1 MAEEVELSR
10 TSPGTRK
17 QVERA
22 ENVQVLVAIAILSG
36 YLTILTDSDTLFQS
50 FSFVIDVLAFV
61 TLLFLVGKL
70 VTLSVRPF
78 YEHTWLRE
86 ADRKALP
93 GTFVIMFVIT
103 FAVILPSVVP
113 LPGVD
118 FGGVIQTLSRVIPG
132 PLEAADIYIGIWAI
146 VSLLVARQYA
156 SWTTE
161 TMSDLETATPNVP
174 ISFTSGSRGQ
184 TFPLT
189 LKNPYDE
196 EILPE
201 DVRIEV
207 EATSGVDVNISQAE
221 SLGEG
226 IWQPRLAVPA
236 NGRMNIR
243 IQITRSEDAD
253 EISEE
258 SVEVVTKYLGRTQQK
273 HIVELEG

>member
-10 TSPGTRK
+10 TSPEMRK

-22 ENVQVLVAIAILSG
+22 ENVQVLVAIAVLSG
-36 YLTILTDSDTLFQS
+36 YLTILTDSNAPFQS

-61 TLLFLVGKL
+61 ALMFLVGKL

-78 YEHTWLRE
+78 YEHSWLRK

-93 GTFVIMFVIT
+93 GIFVVMFVLA

-113 LPGVD
+113 LPGINLD
-118 FGGVIQTLSRVIPG
+118 GVIQTILQVLSG
-132 PLEAADIYIGIWAI
+132 PLEGADIYIGVWAI
-146 VSLLVARQYA
+146 LSLLGARQYA
-156 SWTTE
+156 VWTAE
-161 TMSDLETATPNVP
+161 TMSDLETAAPNVR

-184 TFPLT
+184 TFPLE

-196 EILPE
+196 EIPPE

-207 EATSGVDVNISQAE
+207 EATSGVDVDIPQAK

-226 IWQPRLAVPA
+226 IWRPRLAIPA
-236 NGRMNIR
+236 NERMNVR
-243 IQITRSEDAD
+243 IQITRSEAAED
-253 EISEE
+253 ISEE
-258 SVEVVTKYLGRTQQK
+258 SVEVVTKYLGRTQQR
-273 HIVELEG
+273 HVVELEG

>member
-22 ENVQVLVAIAILSG
+22 ENVQVLVAIAVLSG
-36 YLTILTDSDTLFQS
+36 YLTILTDPEAPFQS
-50 FSFVIDVLAFV
+50 FSFVINVLAFV
-61 TLLFLVGKL
+61 ALLFLVGKL

-78 YEHTWLRE
+78 YEHTWLRR
-86 ADRKALP
+86 ADRKVLP
-93 GTFVIMFVIT
+93 GTFVVMFVVT
-103 FAVILPSVVP
+103 VAVILPSVIP
-113 LPGVD
+113 LPGID
-118 FGGVIQTLSRVIPG
+118 FDGLIQSISQAIPG
-132 PLEAADIYIGIWAI
+132 PVEATDIYIGLWAI

-156 SWTTE
+156 SWTAK
-161 TMSDLETATPNVP
+161 TMSDLETAAPNVR

-196 EILPE
+196 EIPPE

-207 EATSGVDVNISQAE
+207 ESTSGVGVDIPQAK

-226 IWQPRLAVPA
+226 IWRPRLAVPA
-236 NGRMNIR
+236 NDRMNVQ
-243 IQITRSEDAD
+243 IQITRSEDAED
-253 EISEE
+253 ISDE
-258 SVEVVTKYLGRTQQK
+258 SVEVVIKYLGRTQQK
-273 HIVELEG
+273 HVVELEG

>member
-22 ENVQVLVAIAILSG
+22 ENVQVLVAIAVLSG
-36 YLTILTDSDTLFQS
+36 YLTILTGPDAPFQS
-50 FSFVIDVLAFV
+50 FSFAINVLAFV
-61 TLLFLVGKL
+61 ALLFLVGKL

-78 YEHTWLRE
+78 YEHTWLRA
-86 ADRKALP
+86 ADRKLLP
-93 GTFVIMFVIT
+93 GTFVVMFVVT
-103 FAVILPSVVP
+103 FAVILPSVIP
-113 LPGVD
+113 LPGID
-118 FGGVIQTLSRVIPG
+118 FDGLIQPISQAIPG
-132 PLEAADIYIGIWAI
+132 PLEAADIYIGLWAI
-146 VSLLVARQYA
+146 LSLLVARQYA
-156 SWTTE
+156 SWTAE
-161 TMSDLETATPNVP
+161 TMSDLETAAPNVR

-196 EILPE
+196 EIPPE

-207 EATSGVDVNISQAE
+207 EATSGVDVTIPQAK

-226 IWQPRLAVPA
+226 IWRPRLAVPA
-236 NGRMNIR
+236 NDRMNVQ
-243 IQITRSEDAD
+243 IQITRSEGAED
-253 EISEE
+253 ISDE

-273 HIVELEG
+273 HVVELEG